1 MPTGAS
7 DQHERQTGQMEI
19 LQESHDSHQSGVRG
33 RVGEGQAQMKRDFEL
48 GPEPWEGAM
57 RQPGWL
63 RSKPIADEALFI
75 TEDDAA
81 FKGEGVG
88 EWSGD

>member
-48 GPEPWEGAM
+48 GPEPWEGA
-57 RQPGWL
+57 
-63 RSKPIADEALFI
+63 
-75 TEDDAA
+75 
-81 FKGEGVG
+81 GEI
-88 EWSGD
+88 SGRCCG